1 MNDSTRSALDRID
14 RALDRPVRKRKPG
27 FSTSPIVLAGGLILG
42 YHLLVRLVPSLWAN
56 ILPGGFEQGAMLV
69 GWPWI
74 VWRLAWFCHLNFSAV
89 AAGTVIV
96 VAIALV
102 LGRNTLTKPLAWLM
116 AVASILLDAGILF
129 IAIKAGMDAAGVG
142 QVLG

>member
-1 MNDSTRSALDRID
+1 MNDSTRSALNRID
-14 RALDRPVRKRKPG
+14 RALDRPARKRKPG
-27 FSTSPIVLAGGLILG
+27 FSTSPLVLAGGLVLG

-56 ILPGGFEQGAMLV
+56 ILPGGFEQGSMFV
-69 GWPWI
+69 GLPWI
-74 VWRLAWFCHLNFSAV
+74 VWRLAWFCHLHFTSV
-89 AAGTVIV
+89 AAGTGILVS
-96 VAIALV
+96 IALV
-102 LGRNTLTKPLAWLM
+102 LGRHPFTRPVAWLM